1 MVSPVH
7 GDYRRLQAET
17 PLSDLFK
24 FAEPALASRISE
36 LEKLRNRVANAE
48 RKPYGA
54 SRIANKKAVYEAAGL
69 VGQ

>member
-24 FAEPALASRISE
+24 FAEPALYPSYE
-36 LEKLRNRVANAE
+36 L
-48 RKPYGA
+48 PGT
-54 SRIANKKAVYEAAGL
+54 
-69 VGQ
+69 VGFE

>member
-1 MVSPVH
+1 MHDLAQLADHVSALHKV
-7 GDYRRLQAET
+7 GAEM
-17 PLSDLFK
+17 
-24 FAEPALASRISE
+24 ASRISE
-36 LEKLRNRVANAE
+36 LEKLRNRVAKAE